1 MNTEKQT
8 DSTIVLV
15 TGASHGIGLEVCRQL
30 AQKGMIVLLTA
41 RNSAKA
47 EAAAQPL
54 VAQGLDV
61 RPYALDTTQDESVHH
76 LANAID
82 TEFGRLDVLVNNAAA
97 FVDWMEKASTADLN
111 ASHTVF
117 ETNLF
122 GTWRVTQVLLPL
134 LRKSKHGRIVNV
146 SSGAGSHGDPA
157 FGLSTNAGAVASY
170 GISKAAINALTT
182 KFASEL
188 AGTGILVNAVC
199 PGLTATAPGMEAM
212 GASPVEKGASSVVWA
227 VTLPDDRPT
236 GGFFRYGKPLPW

>member
-1 MNTEKQT
+1 MNTQQQPDRT
-8 DSTIVLV
+8 VVLV

-30 AQKGMIVLLTA
+30 AQQGMTVLLTA

-54 VAQGLDV
+54 VAAGLDV
-61 RPYALDTTQDESVHH
+61 RPYALDTTNDESVHQ
-76 LANAID
+76 LAHTID
-82 TEFGRLDVLVNNAAA
+82 AEFGRLDVLVNNAAA
-97 FVDWMEKASTADLN
+97 FVDWTEKASTADLN
-111 ASHTVF
+111 ASHTIF

-122 GTWRVTQVLLPL
+122 GTWRVSQAFLPL
-134 LRKSKHGRIVNV
+134 LRKSKHARLVNV

-157 FGLSTNAGAVASY
+157 FGLPTNAGAVASY

-212 GASPVEKGASSVVWA
+212 GAGPVEKGASSIIWA
-227 VTLPDDRPT
+227 VTLPDDGPA